1 MRRSD
6 EQWRSLISEAATEA
20 EVERLLAEW
29 TAETQSDE
37 DYADSV
43 DDFGGMSKLERD
55 RLKTEEAQ
63 EIGPLPAIADRSRRE
78 SCRMD
83 LARYAKTYFWPSVN
97 KGFAPYQSEMVAAF
111 QQVVL
116 SGGKEARAV
125 RRGGLKSTLARI
137 AVSWAVMY
145 GHRKFPVLVG
155 ATDDKSNEHRDNLL
169 AMWMSSE
176 LHKADFPELG
186 PLLLKKAQPKKQLR
200 LDGELLL
207 TSAKDERGVIV
218 LPKIPGMECSE
229 ARIAPYSVLST
240 DVSGLS
246 FVSGVGETVRPDLLI
261 FDDVQTPQS
270 AASFAMT
277 SKREDAITTT
287 FIGLAGL
294 GETIAAIMVCTR
306 RTEDDLTS
314 RFCDRARHPDWDGKM
329 FPVLIREPDSK
340 AAKEQWVLYGQKL
353 RDGTT
358 PADGFALASAHYREH
373 RSVMDEGGIVAW
385 DADKEAGYDSA
396 LQWAMTVATLQ
407 PDYFRCELQQ
417 QGAKPPGDVTQLD
430 AKILVKRLSNVP
442 RGVVPSQVS
451 YLTCHVDCQ
460 NESLWWA
467 VCGWR
472 KDFTGWLID
481 YGTFPEQHR
490 AIYYKEAL
498 RVTISNTFTGVA
510 WEEAFVAAHEKLEEI
525 LLGKDWPIEGGG
537 NRAIDLLL
545 KDWSDGHHKDLI
557 LSQVMLSKHR
567 PRIRPA
573 KGFAPKPGRKEVHN
587 YGDPKRDRQTGRGW
601 VERRTTLPIHVQFD
615 ANVFKSNVTRRLTTV
630 AGAPSA
636 MLLPG
641 NDEQELIL
649 LSEHLTA
656 ERCHSQI
663 YDGNPGVVWELLP
676 GRDNEWFDNIVGCA
690 VAASMLGCDVPG
702 AGRPAKIVR
711 ERRSLAETMA
721 R

>member
-1 MRRSD
+1 MP
-6 EQWRSLISEAATEA
+6 
-20 EVERLLAEW
+20 
-29 TAETQSDE
+29 
-37 DYADSV
+37 
-43 DDFGGMSKLERD
+43 DDDDDDIGGMSKLERD
-55 RLKTEEAQ
+55 RLRTEEAQ
-63 EIGPLPAIADRSRRE
+63 EIGPLPSVADRARRE
-78 SCRMD
+78 ACRFD
-83 LARYAKTYFWPSVN
+83 LAKYAVTYFWPQVN
-97 KGFAPYQSEMVAAF
+97 KGFAPYQVEMIIGFETVI
-111 QQVVL
+111 L
-116 SGGKEARAV
+116 TGGKVARAV

-137 AVSWAVMY
+137 AVSWAVMF

-169 AMWMSSE
+169 AMWSSSE
-176 LHKADFPELG
+176 THKADFPELG

-200 LDGELLL
+200 LDGELLI
-207 TSAKDERGVIV
+207 TSAKDDRGVIV
-218 LPKIPGMECSE
+218 LPKISGMECSE

-246 FVSGVGETVRPDLLI
+246 FVNATGSTVRPDLLI

-270 AASFAMT
+270 ASSFAMT

-329 FPVLIREPDSK
+329 FPVLIHEPDSK
-340 AAKEQWVLYGQKL
+340 EAKEHWTVYGQKL
-353 RDGTT
+353 RDGTS

-373 RSVMDEGGIVAW
+373 RAVMDEGGIVAW
-385 DADKEAGYDSA
+385 EDDKEEGYDSA

-417 QGAKPPGDVTQLD
+417 QGAKPLGDVTQLD
-430 AKILVKRLSNVP
+430 AKLLVKRLSNVP
-442 RGVVPSQVS
+442 RGIVPSQVS

-460 NESLWWA
+460 NESLWWV

-472 KDFTGWLID
+472 KDFTGWLVD
-481 YGTFPEQHR
+481 FGTWPEQHR

-498 RVTISNTFTGVA
+498 RVRISDVFPGVA
-510 WEEAFVAAHEKLEEI
+510 WEEAFVAAHDKLDEI
-525 LLGKDWPIEGGG
+525 LLGKDWPTEEGGS
-537 NRAIDLLL
+537 RAIDLLL
-545 KDWSDGHHKDLI
+545 KDWSDGDHKDLVS
-557 LSQVMLSKHR
+557 SQVMRSKHR

-573 KGFAPKPGRKEVHN
+573 KGFGPKPGRKAVHD
-587 YGDPKRDRQTGRGW
+587 YGDAKRDRQTGRGW

-615 ANVFKSNVTRRLTTV
+615 ANVFKSNIARRLTTV

-641 NDEQELIL
+641 GDEQALVL
-649 LSEHLTA
+649 LSEHLTS

-663 YDGNPGVVWELLP
+663 YDGTPGVAWEKLT
-676 GRDNEWFDNIVGCA
+676 GRDNEWLDNIVGCA
-690 VAASMLGCDVPG
+690 VAASMLGCEVPG
-702 AGRPAKIVR
+702 SVMPAKKPR
-711 ERRSLAETMA
+711 EKRSLAEIMA
-721 R
+721 